1 MALPSGLK
9 ARDFALSYLSSFACR
24 QETKNTVVLILGP
37 AILLLVLLLVAW
49 PMTYDPGATR
59 SDGEPILLVRG
70 GLLLRYEIPIA
81 GIREVRPSKSVLSSM
96 SWSYDRIEVISRSPK
111 GFAGSLLISPRDRD
125 AFLDDLVRRA
135 GDLVR
140 VGDRLT
146 RRQETHAAP

>member
-1 MALPSGLK
+1 M
-9 ARDFALSYLSSFACR
+9 
-24 QETKNTVVLILGP
+24 VGP
-37 AILLLVLLLVAW
+37 AFLLLVVLLVGW

-81 GIREVRPSKSVLSSM
+81 GISEVRPSNSVLSSPA
-96 SWSYDRIEVISRSPK
+96 WSYDRIEVISRSPK
-111 GFAGSLLISPRDRD
+111 GFAGSMLISPRDRD
-125 AFLDDLVRRA
+125 AFLDDLARRA

-146 RRQETHAAP
+146 RRQDTHAAP

>member
-1 MALPSGLK
+1 M
-9 ARDFALSYLSSFACR
+9 
-24 QETKNTVVLILGP
+24 
-37 AILLLVLLLVAW
+37 
-49 PMTYDPGATR
+49 
-59 SDGEPILLVRG
+59 
-70 GLLLRYEIPIA
+70 LRYEIPIA

-96 SWSYDRIEVISRSPK
+96 SWSYDRIEVISRSLK
-111 GFAGSLLISPRDRD
+111 GGYAGSLMISPKDRD